1 MFLEKLIIKQEETY
15 KLEVNDKGEYIE
27 FDLTDISLPEKI
39 MIASEN
45 IAKLDKE
52 YREKILKID
61 VDFKNDEIE
70 KAKQSIK
77 LEKEQCLK
85 MRKEFDSF
93 LGDGACYKIFGD
105 TNRYGMFINLFEG
118 LEEHF
123 QKMKINI
130 AKAKEKLVNKY
141 LPKRNDVM

>member
-15 KLEVNDKGEYIE
+15 KLEVIDKGEYIE

-61 VDFKNDEIE
+61 VDFT
-70 KAKQSIK
+70 
-77 LEKEQCLK
+77 LE
-85 MRKEFDSF
+85 F
-93 LGDGACYKIFGD
+93 LIY
-105 TNRYGMFINLFEG
+105 
-118 LEEHF
+118 
-123 QKMKINI
+123 
-130 AKAKEKLVNKY
+130 
-141 LPKRNDVM
+141 